1 MSSAQ
6 ALRAFLHAHRRVV
19 VITGAGCSTASGIPD
34 YRDAAGA
41 WKRKPPVTYQ
51 AFTGDD
57 RVRRRYWA
65 RSLVGWPSFGSAR
78 PNAAHHALAALER
91 GESPGDSVHDSLDGP
106 PSGPLSGLITQNV
119 DRLHQSAGSRRV
131 IDLHGRL
138 DQIVCL
144 GCGHRLMRASFQQA
158 LAAANADWAARWITG
173 AAAIAPDGDA
183 DLHDVVFDDFHV
195 PACRR
200 CGGVLKPDVVF
211 FGENVP
217 AARVERCYAAVD
229 ALPGMDG
236 VLLVA
241 GSSLTVMSGFR
252 FVRRAAKAGTPVVIV
267 NRGATRGDELATSKL
282 DVGCSELLTELAL
295 ARSGATAS

>member
-119 DRLHQSAGSRRV
+119 DRLHQRAGSRRV

-211 FGENVP
+211 FGESVP
-217 AARVERCYAAVD
+217 AERVREARAWIDGAD
-229 ALPGMDG
+229 AL
-236 VLLVA
+236 LVV
-241 GSSLTVMSGFR
+241 GSSLAVYSGYR
-252 FVRRAAKAGTPVVIV
+252 FVRQAAERGIPVAAVNLGITRADP
-267 NRGATRGDELATSKL
+267 
-282 DVGCSELLTELAL
+282 LLSLKIDARCEQVFTELA
-295 ARSGATAS
+295 AC